1 MELRGIGVLI
11 MDKILNLKNMICYI
25 GGAVA
30 AIITNCFG
38 GWSGA
43 MTTLMIFMAVDYITG
58 IIVAAVF
65 KKSGKS
71 ETGGLESRA
80 GWKGL
85 CKKGVTLVIVLVAY
99 RLDLLIGTSYIK
111 DAVVIAFCTNELIS
125 IVENAGLIGVPIPD
139 TITKSIDILKGNT
152 NNEDFRN

>member
-1 MELRGIGVLI
+1 ME
-11 MDKILNLKNMICYI
+11 KISNLKNVVCYI
-25 GGAVA
+25 CGVFT

-43 MTTLMIFMAVDYITG
+43 MTTLLIFMAIDYITG
-58 IIVAAVF
+58 IVVATVF

-71 ETGGLESRA
+71 ATGGLESRA

-85 CKKGVTLVIVLVAY
+85 CKKGVTLLIVLVAY

-125 IVENAGLIGVPIPD
+125 IVENAGLMGVPIPD
-139 TITKSIDILKGNT
+139 TITKTIDVLKRNDYD
-152 NNEDFRN
+152 EDFRN

>member
-1 MELRGIGVLI
+1 ME
-11 MDKILNLKNMICYI
+11 KISNMKNVVCYI
-25 GGAVA
+25 CGMFT

-43 MTTLMIFMAVDYITG
+43 MTTLLIFMAIDYITG
-58 IIVAAVF
+58 IIVATVF

-71 ETGGLESRA
+71 ATGGLESRA

-125 IVENAGLIGVPIPD
+125 IVENAGLMGVPIPD
-139 TITKSIDILKGNT
+139 TITKTIDVLKRNDYD
-152 NNEDFRN
+152 EDFRN

>member
-1 MELRGIGVLI
+1 ME
-11 MDKILNLKNMICYI
+11 KISNMKNVVCYI
-25 GGAVA
+25 CGVFT

-38 GWSGA
+38 GWTGA
-43 MTTLMIFMAVDYITG
+43 MTTLLIFMAIDYITG
-58 IIVAAVF
+58 IIVATVF

-71 ETGGLESRA
+71 ATGGLESRA

-125 IVENAGLIGVPIPD
+125 IIENAGLMGVPIPD
-139 TITKSIDILKGNT
+139 TITKAIDVLKR
-152 NNEDFRN
+152 NNYDEDFRN

>member
-1 MELRGIGVLI
+1 ME
-11 MDKILNLKNMICYI
+11 KISNMKNVVCYI
-25 GGAVA
+25 CGMFT

-43 MTTLMIFMAVDYITG
+43 MTTLLIFMAIDYITG
-58 IIVAAVF
+58 IVVATVF

-71 ETGGLESRA
+71 ATGGLESRA

-125 IVENAGLIGVPIPD
+125 IVENAGLMGVPIPD
-139 TITKSIDILKGNT
+139 TITKTIDVLKRNGYD
-152 NNEDFRN
+152 EDFRN

>member
-1 MELRGIGVLI
+1 ME
-11 MDKILNLKNMICYI
+11 KILSLKNVICYI
-25 GGAVA
+25 GGAIA
-30 AIITNCFG
+30 AVITNSFG

-43 MTTLMIFMAVDYITG
+43 MTTLIIFMALDYITG

-85 CKKGVTLVIVLVAY
+85 CKKGVTLAVVLVAY
-99 RLDLLIGTSYIK
+99 RLDLLIGTEYIK
-111 DAVVIAFCTNELIS
+111 DAVVIAFCVNELIS
-125 IVENAGLIGVPIPD
+125 IVENAGLMGIPIPD
-139 TITKSIDILKGNT
+139 TITRAIDILKGKT
-152 NNEDFRN
+152 DDEDSRN

>member
-1 MELRGIGVLI
+1 ME
-11 MDKILNLKNMICYI
+11 KISNLKNVVCYI
-25 GGAVA
+25 CGVFT

-43 MTTLMIFMAVDYITG
+43 MTTLLIFMAIDYITG
-58 IIVAAVF
+58 IVVATVF

-71 ETGGLESRA
+71 ATGGLESRA
-80 GWKGL
+80 GWKRL
-85 CKKGVTLVIVLVAY
+85 CKKGVTLLIVLVAY

-125 IVENAGLIGVPIPD
+125 IVENAGLMGVPIPD
-139 TITKSIDILKGNT
+139 TITKTIDVLKRNDYD
-152 NNEDFRN
+152 EDFRN

>member
-1 MELRGIGVLI
+1 ME
-11 MDKILNLKNMICYI
+11 KISNLKNVVCYI
-25 GGAVA
+25 CGVFT

-43 MTTLMIFMAVDYITG
+43 MTTLLIFMAIDYITG
-58 IIVAAVF
+58 IVVATVF

-71 ETGGLESRA
+71 ATGGLESRA

-125 IVENAGLIGVPIPD
+125 IIENAGLMGVPIPD
-139 TITKSIDILKGNT
+139 TITETIDVLKR
-152 NNEDFRN
+152 NNYDEDFRN

>member
-1 MELRGIGVLI
+1 ME
-11 MDKILNLKNMICYI
+11 KISNLKNVVCYI
-25 GGAVA
+25 CGVFT

-43 MTTLMIFMAVDYITG
+43 MTTLLIFMAIDNITG
-58 IIVAAVF
+58 IVVATVF

-71 ETGGLESRA
+71 ATGGLESRA

-125 IVENAGLIGVPIPD
+125 IIENAGLMGVPIPD
-139 TITKSIDILKGNT
+139 TITKTIDVLKR
-152 NNEDFRN
+152 NNYDEDFRN

>member
-1 MELRGIGVLI
+1 ME
-11 MDKILNLKNMICYI
+11 KISNLKNVVCYI
-25 GGAVA
+25 CGVFT

-43 MTTLMIFMAVDYITG
+43 MTTLLIFMAIDYITG
-58 IIVAAVF
+58 IIVATVF

-71 ETGGLESRA
+71 ATGGLESRA

-125 IVENAGLIGVPIPD
+125 IVENAGLMGVPIPD
-139 TITKSIDILKGNT
+139 TITKTIDVLKRNDYD
-152 NNEDFRN
+152 EDFRN